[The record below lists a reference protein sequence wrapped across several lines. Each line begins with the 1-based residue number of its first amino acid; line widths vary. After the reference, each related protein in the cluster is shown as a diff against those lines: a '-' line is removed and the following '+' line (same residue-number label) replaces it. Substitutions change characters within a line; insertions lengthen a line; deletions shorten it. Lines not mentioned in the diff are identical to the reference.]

1 MYRNS
6 SSGTANNYQS
16 LLIIYI
22 HTFVDKKN
30 NFVYIKKK
38 KNLKVDPEPKEKQ
51 KIKNNKGCLAKKQHA
66 CEKR

>member
-30 NFVYIKKK
+30 NFVYISLKEIKKDK
-38 KNLKVDPEPKEKQ
+38 KPQ
-51 KIKNNKGCLAKKQHA
+51 G
-66 CEKR
+66 

>member
-38 KNLKVDPEPKEKQ
+38 KNLKVDPEPKEKASKHKVKFIMNQ
-51 KIKNNKGCLAKKQHA
+51 KT
-66 CEKR
+66 